1 MAEGERPGEADAPGG
16 GGEPDPLATDLRAY
30 LQQSLG
36 AGYTLERELGGG
48 GMSRVFVARD
58 HALGRKVV
66 VKVLPPELAAALSV
80 ERFKREIMLSAALQH
95 PNIVPV
101 LSTGNTDQLPYF
113 VMPFVEGESL
123 RVRLGRGPLSVREA
137 VSVTKDVARALTYAH
152 GRGVIHR
159 DIKPD
164 NIIISG
170 ATATVTDFGVAKA
183 VAASRAGPARGTVE
197 SRTPSGS
204 TITHAGVSLGTP
216 MYMAP
221 EQAAADPNTD
231 HRADIY
237 ALGIVAYE
245 MLVGAPP
252 FHGRS
257 PQALLA
263 AQLTELPRPISQRRY
278 GVPAALEQL
287 IMQCLEKNPA
297 DRPRNAGDMVRA
309 LDDPE
314 LLSGAPAVA
323 PQVAATRRRRSVGR
337 WISIG
342 AGVVVVALV
351 GAYAL
356 GAFDDGTT
364 SSSVAALAPTSIA
377 VLPIADASP
386 GVAGRELAEGLTEAL
401 TNALGRVPGLRVASR
416 TAAAGAQRLPGGPQ
430 EIGRALGVGKLVEG
444 TLQRR
449 SDAFRVTVR
458 MLDVRDGFTEWSQT
472 YDRPVARGFA
482 AQDEIANEVAA
493 AIAWRMALPAPPGA
507 PRRDSAGAP
516 AAPTR

>member
-1 MAEGERPGEADAPGG
+1 MADAERPDGSTPAEGSEPAHAP
-16 GGEPDPLATDLRAY
+16 TDIRAL
-30 LQQSLG
+30 LQESLG
-36 AGYTLERELGGG
+36 AAYSLDRELGGG

-58 HALGRKVV
+58 HALGRRVV

-80 ERFKREIMLSAALQH
+80 ERFKREIMLAAAMQH

-101 LSTGNTDQLPYF
+101 LSTGNTEQLPYF

-137 VSVTKDVARALTYAH
+137 VSVMKDVARALAFAH

-183 VAASRAGPARGTVE
+183 VAASRAGPVRGMVE
-197 SRTPSGS
+197 ARTPGGS

-231 HRADIY
+231 HRADLY

-252 FHGRS
+252 FQGRS

-278 GVPAALEQL
+278 GVPAALERL

-297 DRPRNAGDMVRA
+297 DRPRNAADIVRA

-314 LLSGAPAVA
+314 LLSSAPAVA
-323 PQVAATRRRRSVGR
+323 PQAAATQRRRMRER
-337 WISIG
+337 WLMTG
-342 AGVVVVALV
+342 GTLLVVALS

-356 GAFDDGTT
+356 GAFDRGG
-364 SSSVAALAPTSIA
+364 SSPSDSTLAPASIA

-386 GVAGRELAEGLTEAL
+386 ANVGRDLAEGLTEAV

-416 TAAAGAQRLPGGPQ
+416 TAAAGAQGQGGPL
-430 EIGRALGVGKLVEG
+430 EIGRSLGVGKLVEG
-444 TLQRR
+444 TLQRQGEVY
-449 SDAFRVTVR
+449 RVTVR
-458 MLDVRDGFTEWSQT
+458 MLDVRDGFTEWSET

-507 PRRDSAGAP
+507 PRRDSARP
-516 AAPTR
+516 PSP